1 MTPLTRDLV
10 ACNNEMQDSQ
20 NTHFLRHRQMKFDR
34 NIKKGD
40 LVYFNEEYRRI
51 FSDNALGIV
60 VQEDFENRGYFE
72 IWWFD
77 LNKVHRED
85 VRHIEVISEAR

>member
-1 MTPLTRDLV
+1 
-10 ACNNEMQDSQ
+10 
-20 NTHFLRHRQMKFDR
+20 MKFDR

>member
-1 MTPLTRDLV
+1 
-10 ACNNEMQDSQ
+10 
-20 NTHFLRHRQMKFDR
+20 MKFDR

-60 VQEDFENRGYFE
+60 VQE
-72 IWWFD
+72 
-77 LNKVHRED
+77 
-85 VRHIEVISEAR
+85 VILRYGGLI